1 MIRKYSNEDKDK
13 ILGLLK
19 LNIPKY
25 FDPSEENDLK
35 NYLDKEV
42 EDYFVVELESVIVG
56 AGGINYFPEEKI
68 ARISWDMIHPDY
80 QGKGVGKSL
89 IKYRIDYIK
98 AKNLFKIIEVR
109 TSQLVADFYN
119 KMGFELV
126 NIEKDYWA
134 KDYDLY
140 QMIYKKSLQ

>member
-140 QMIYKKSLQ
+140 QMIYKK

>member
-1 MIRKYSNEDKDK
+1 MIRKYAKEDKIK
-13 ILGLLK
+13 VIELVK
-19 LNIPKY
+19 LNTPKY

-140 QMIYKKSLQ
+140 QMIYKK

>member
-89 IKYRIDYIK
+89 IKYRIDHIK
-98 AKNLFKIIEVR
+98 AKNLFEIIEVR
-109 TSQLVADFYN
+109 TSQLVANFYN
-119 KMGFELV
+119 KMGFELL